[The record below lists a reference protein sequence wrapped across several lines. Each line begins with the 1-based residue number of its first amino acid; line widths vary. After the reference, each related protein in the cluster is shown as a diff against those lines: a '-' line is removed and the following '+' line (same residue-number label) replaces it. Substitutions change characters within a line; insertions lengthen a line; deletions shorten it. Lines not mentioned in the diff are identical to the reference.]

1 MHQPFYN
8 REGRLGFPCLIE
20 CFNVSRKPFVFTHQV
35 DQMFLCIHERK
46 TIFQRYF
53 YKRFTGKFR
62 QMLSK
67 DALQNPFFAKI
78 DEKSTYINQNNKIII
93 YPQYRVLLGSKCSKL
108 NELFCNYKET
118 CCLLGNIHTLFYW
131 VVFIYPTVTSARSC
145 NNVDHLF

>member
-8 REGRLGFPCLIE
+8 REGKLGFPCLIE

-46 TIFQRYF
+46 TIFQRFF

-93 YPQYRVLLGSKCSKL
+93 YPQYRVLLGNNFL
-108 NELFCNYKET
+108 NLISFSVTTKRLRMVQLRNNSWQAYTHGLGLYIRILPRAKSI
-118 CCLLGNIHTLFYW
+118 LL
-131 VVFIYPTVTSARSC
+131 V
-145 NNVDHLF
+145 